1 MRRVV
6 LEAAPKEISEE
17 LNSLYM
23 FIFLD
28 TFFNSIS
35 HNSNIHYILAI
46 PIITFPSAL
55 EILPTTF
62 RLLNIFFENQYKL
75 LLLWVTYSLNLIQTL
90 VVACILRQYNYLFKA
105 HLFLQTA
112 SSVRAGHIFFNWSI
126 S

>member
-75 LLLWVTYSLNLIQTL
+75 LLL
-90 VVACILRQYNYLFKA
+90 
-105 HLFLQTA
+105 
-112 SSVRAGHIFFNWSI
+112 
-126 S
+126 